1 MKVKQK
7 QLKKFNNIVI
17 FLSSFLTTNT
27 VLKIT
32 IKIKNNIEIILKIKF
47 SFGSN
52 KTLIPWKSNKDKI
65 YII

>member
-7 QLKKFNNIVI
+7 QQKKFNSIVI

-27 VLKIT
+27 VLIIT
-32 IKIKNNIEIILKIKF
+32 IIIKNYIEMILKIKF

-52 KTLIPWKSNKDKI
+52 KTFSPWKSNKNKI